1 MGSRLVAGLFRMGSK
16 SIRVV
21 LVVVAML
28 AVFAAVQAANQR
40 IAAQQS
46 AQPSGDPAPIYTRQ
60 PYAGG
65 YGPQSS
71 PSPSSTPDVQKP
83 EVQLALRFTAAWLDT
98 SGGKDAWL
106 DRMRP
111 AANPNFIDALATT
124 DLGRVPQGQLTGP
137 DGGFVRLDPTVHAD
151 AWVTVHTTAGDFRVY
166 SARRNMSDEW
176 WVNSIEPVGTP

>member
-1 MGSRLVAGLFRMGSK
+1 MGSRFVAGLFRLGSRGV
-16 SIRVV
+16 RVG

-28 AVFAAVQAANQR
+28 AVFAAVQAASHR
-40 IAAQQS
+40 VAAQQL
-46 AQPSGDPAPIYTRQ
+46 QPGPDPAPIYTRQ

-65 YGPQSS
+65 YGPKPS
-71 PSPSSTPDVQKP
+71 PSPSATPDAQKP
-83 EVQLALRFTAAWLDT
+83 EVQLALRFTTAWLDT
-98 SGGKDAWL
+98 SGGKEAWL

-111 AANPNFIDALATT
+111 TANPNFIDALATT
-124 DLGRVPQGQLTGP
+124 DLGRVPQGKLV
-137 DGGFVRLDPTVHAD
+137 GFVKLDQTVHAD